1 MNWTV
6 TWLPAADAS
15 LIALWINAP
24 DRNAVTQAA
33 NQIDRD
39 LQRDPTGVGESRPGV
54 ARIHICLPLGVL
66 YDVDDVDHTVSV
78 WSVWHVR

>member
-6 TWLPAADAS
+6 TWLPDADQT
-15 LIALWINAP
+15 LMDLWMNAP

-39 LQRDPTGVGESRPGV
+39 LRRDATGIGESRPGV
-54 ARIHICLPLGVL
+54 TRIHFVLPLGVL
-66 YDVDDVDHTVSV
+66 YDVDPMRRTVTV
-78 WSVWHVR
+78 WSVWHIH